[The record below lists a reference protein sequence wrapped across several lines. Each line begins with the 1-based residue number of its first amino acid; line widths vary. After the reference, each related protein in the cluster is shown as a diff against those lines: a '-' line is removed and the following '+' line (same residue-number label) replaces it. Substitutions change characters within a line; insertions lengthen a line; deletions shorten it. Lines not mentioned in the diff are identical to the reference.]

1 MTKRDKRFGLSGLA
15 LAAAVAAAGFSTPS
29 HACSSEPYMA
39 SICVMAW
46 PRNSSF
52 GGGTYVP
59 ANGQLMPVSSYTA
72 LFSLLGTTY
81 GGDGRTNFQLPDLRG
96 RTIVGAGQYGGT
108 GGPIT
113 YNYGQVGGTPNVT
126 LTTLQMPAHMHT
138 LGTGSGRVTVAS
150 TLGNMA
156 ATTTLAGLS
165 ASTTMSGVTATAAG
179 AGLTLNG
186 STGGNLGTNPSGSSL
201 GTYAGTVRIY
211 SDAAPTVAMKAG
223 SISGNATVTFTGNPT
238 TTISGTPST
247 SLSGAPAVT
256 VGGNTD
262 VTGASQPVSI
272 MQPYLA
278 MQYYIAAQGLY
289 PTPD

>member
-15 LAAAVAAAGFSTPS
+15 LAAAAAAAGFSTPS

-46 PRNSSF
+46 PRSNSF
-52 GGGTYVP
+52 GGGAYVP
-59 ANGQLMPVSSYTA
+59 ANGQLMPISAYNA

-108 GGPIT
+108 GGPIV
-113 YNYGQVGGTPNVT
+113 YNFGQVGGTPSVT

-138 LGTGSGRVTVAS
+138 VGTGSGRLNVTS
-150 TLGNMA
+150 TLGTMA
-156 ATTTLAGLS
+156 AATTLAGLS

-179 AGLTLNG
+179 AGLTLNA
-186 STGGNLGTNPSGSSL
+186 SNGGNLGTNPSGSSL

-211 SDAAPTVAMKAG
+211 SDAAPSVAMKAG

-247 SLSGAPAVT
+247 TLSGAPLVT

-262 VTGASQPVSI
+262 VTGSNQPVSV
-272 MQPYLA
+272 MQPFVA